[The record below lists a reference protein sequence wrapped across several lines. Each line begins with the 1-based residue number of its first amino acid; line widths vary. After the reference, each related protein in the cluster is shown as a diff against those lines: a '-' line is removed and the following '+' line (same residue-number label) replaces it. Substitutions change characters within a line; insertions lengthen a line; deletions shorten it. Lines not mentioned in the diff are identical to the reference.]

1 MVALVDAMTCYN
13 IDRHTV
19 SILSLGCG
27 DQELRITPNQ
37 IKFGGLFYWKKI
49 ILSAM
54 HLQSQSALGQAGL
67 LIGRERLLR
76 INSEPSLDPI
86 GLDDYQRA
94 AKELPKIAKK
104 LVEDNS
110 AQLEKFFDGPR
121 DEYVSHYGSR
131 STKLSSSE

>member
-1 MVALVDAMTCYN
+1 MVALVDALTCYD
-13 IDRHTV
+13 IDRHNI

-27 DQELRITPNQ
+27 DQELKITPSQ

-67 LIGRERLLR
+67 LIGRDRLLR
-76 INSEPSLDPI
+76 INSKRSLDPI

-94 AKELPKIAKK
+94 ASELPKIAIE

-110 AQLEKFFDGPR
+110 RQLEKFFDKPCE
-121 DEYVSHYGSR
+121 EYVSHYGSR
-131 STKLSSSE
+131 STKLSSF